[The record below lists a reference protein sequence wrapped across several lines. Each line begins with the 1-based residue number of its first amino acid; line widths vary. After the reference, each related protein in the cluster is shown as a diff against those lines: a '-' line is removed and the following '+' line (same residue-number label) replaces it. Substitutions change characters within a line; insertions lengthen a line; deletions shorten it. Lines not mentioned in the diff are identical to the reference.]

1 MKTIFHKILATTAL
15 CLAVAGLSSCI
26 SRLHREAYEFPRSY
40 EGVWLENNSVS
51 QDGSAANM
59 KLTKRLYV
67 YECDGQWYLPV
78 SRIQYK
84 KSVRWYQ
91 WKPYEMGDISYEDK
105 QQYYLPISAEF
116 AGILRTPSRLCWEP
130 PAFGS
135 HKSDLVQSTELLK
148 ALPPQAKP
156 YPILCP
162 VSGFDE
168 PGVCLAQTDT
178 HVGPSAILAYPAAAL
193 LFVVDVPVTVVS
205 TAVGYTIAGIFM
217 PLYIPLKYSAEKS
230 PKGITSCPLSPESLP
245 PQPCALRRRDK

>member
-1 MKTIFHKILATTAL
+1 MTMPTFPRILATTAL
-15 CLAVAGLSSCI
+15 CLAAVGLSSCI

-40 EGVWLENNSVS
+40 EGVRLENNSVAI
-51 QDGSAANM
+51 DNNAANM

-67 YECDGQWYLPV
+67 YECNGQWYLPV

-84 KSVRWYQ
+84 KSVQWYQ

-116 AGILRTPSRLCWEP
+116 AGILRTPSRHRWDP

-135 HKSDLVQSTELLK
+135 HKSNLVQPTKLLK

-156 YPILCP
+156 HSILCP

-168 PGVCLAQTDT
+168 PGVWLAQTDT
-178 HVGPSAILAYPAAAL
+178 HVGPSAIWAYPAAAL
-193 LFVVDVPVTVVS
+193 LFLVDVPVTIVS
-205 TAVGYTIAGIFM
+205 TSVGYTAYGI
-217 PLYIPLKYSAEKS
+217 Y
-230 PKGITSCPLSPESLP
+230 
-245 PQPCALRRRDK
+245 ALIYPSQVFR

>member
-1 MKTIFHKILATTAL
+1 MPIFQKILTTTAL
-15 CLAVAGLSSCI
+15 CLAAVGLSSCI

-40 EGVWLENNSVS
+40 EGVRLENNSVS
-51 QDGSAANM
+51 IDNNAANM

-67 YECDGQWYLPV
+67 YECNGQWYLPV

-84 KSVRWYQ
+84 KSVQWYQ

-105 QQYYLPISAEF
+105 QQYYLPITEEF
-116 AGILRTPSRLCWEP
+116 ARELRTPSRHRWDP

-135 HKSDLVQSTELLK
+135 HKSNLVHSTKLLK
-148 ALPPQAKP
+148 ALPPQARP

-168 PGVCLAQTDT
+168 PGVWLAQTDT

-193 LFVVDVPVTVVS
+193 LFVVDVPVSVVS
-205 TAVGYTIAGIFM
+205 TTVGYTVAGIYAL
-217 PLYIPLKYSAEKS
+217 LYPS
-230 PKGITSCPLSPESLP
+230 
-245 PQPCALRRRDK
+245 QVFR

>member
-1 MKTIFHKILATTAL
+1 MTMPTIHRILATTAL
-15 CLAVAGLSSCI
+15 CLAAVGVSSCI

-40 EGVWLENNSVS
+40 EGVRLENNSVAI
-51 QDGSAANM
+51 DNNAANM

-67 YECDGQWYLPV
+67 YECNGQWYLPV

-84 KSVRWYQ
+84 KSVQWYQ

-105 QQYYLPISAEF
+105 QQYYLPITEDF
-116 AGILRTPSRLCWEP
+116 ARELRAPSRLRWDA

-135 HKSDLVQSTELLK
+135 HKSEHLIQSAELIK

-168 PGVCLAQTDT
+168 PGVWLAETDT
-178 HVGPSAILAYPAAAL
+178 HVGPSAIWAYPAAAL
-193 LFVVDVPVTVVS
+193 LFLVDVPVTIVS
-205 TAVGYTIAGIFM
+205 TSVGYTVVGIYAL
-217 PLYIPLKYSAEKS
+217 LYPSQIF
-230 PKGITSCPLSPESLP
+230 
-245 PQPCALRRRDK
+245 R